1 MLVERGDKKKNM
13 ERGRERTHLEGERGV
28 EGQPCNQSRE
38 LIMGEVGDSNGVKE
52 ILRGGWGNRSEQRCR
67 M

>member
-1 MLVERGDKKKNM
+1 M
-13 ERGRERTHLEGERGV
+13 EIGRERTHLVGERGV
-28 EGQPCNQSRE
+28 EVQSESPQMRE

-52 ILRGGWGNRSEQRCR
+52 ILRDGWGNRSEQRCG

>member
-1 MLVERGDKKKNM
+1 M
-13 ERGRERTHLEGERGV
+13 EIGRERTHLVGERGV
-28 EGQPCNQSRE
+28 EVQSESPQTRE

-52 ILRGGWGNRSEQRCR
+52 ILRGGWGNRSEQRCG

>member
-1 MLVERGDKKKNM
+1 M
-13 ERGRERTHLEGERGV
+13 GERGV
-28 EGQPCNQSRE
+28 EVQSESPQMRE

-52 ILRGGWGNRSEQRCR
+52 ILRDGWGNRSEQRCG